1 MCHFTKKGMKMKK
14 ALIIEKAAHIAAITK
29 KMLIDLGFDGI
40 VVDNEA
46 DVLRVCKEEK
56 PELVVMCYSVCQDD
70 SAIFIPKMK
79 KICHPK
85 IIFCSSNTEPEK
97 IQEALDAGVDEYIM
111 KPFDHD
117 ILQSKIA
124 MVGLL

>member
-1 MCHFTKKGMKMKK
+1 MKK

-29 KMLIDLGFDGI
+29 KMLEDLGFTGI
-40 VVDNEA
+40 IVDREE
-46 DVLRVCKEEK
+46 DVLPVCKKEQ
-56 PELVVMCYSVCQDD
+56 PELVVMCYSVCKDD
-70 SAIFIPKMK
+70 SAVFIPKMK
-79 KICHPK
+79 KVCHPQ
-85 IIFCSSNTEPEK
+85 IIFCSSNTEPNK
-97 IQEALDAGVDEYIM
+97 IQEALDVGVDEYIM

>member
-1 MCHFTKKGMKMKK
+1 MKK

-29 KMLIDLGFDGI
+29 KMLEDLGFTGI
-40 VVDNEA
+40 IVDREE
-46 DVLRVCKEEK
+46 DVLPVCKKEQ
-56 PELVVMCYSVCQDD
+56 PELVVMCYSVCKDD
-70 SAIFIPKMK
+70 SAVFIPKMK
-79 KICHPK
+79 KVCHPQ
-85 IIFCSSNTEPEK
+85 IIFCSSNTKPDK
-97 IQEALDAGVDEYIM
+97 IQEALDVGVDEYIM

>member
-1 MCHFTKKGMKMKK
+1 MKK

-29 KMLIDLGFDGI
+29 KMLEDLGFTG
-40 VVDNEA
+40 VVVNNEA
-46 DVLRVCKEEK
+46 DVLTVCRQEQPK
-56 PELVVMCYSVCQDD
+56 LVVMCYSVCQDE
-70 SAIFIPKMK
+70 SAAFIPQMK
-79 KICHPK
+79 TICNPQ
-85 IIFCSSNTEPEK
+85 IIFCSSNTEPDK
-97 IQEALDAGVDEYIM
+97 IQEALNVGVDEYIM

>member
-1 MCHFTKKGMKMKK
+1 MKK

-29 KMLIDLGFDGI
+29 KMLEDLGFTGVI
-40 VVDNEA
+40 VDNEA
-46 DVLRVCKEEK
+46 DVLPVCKKEQ

-70 SAIFIPKMK
+70 SAVFIPKMK
-79 KICHPK
+79 KICRPQ
-85 IIFCSSNTEPEK
+85 IIFCSSNTEPDK
-97 IQEALDAGVDEYIM
+97 IQEALKVGVDEYIM